1 MKKLILIIILFLLSG
16 ITVSAQEILSLE
28 KAISVCLENNYDIQI
43 AENNVKRYKNSAS
56 ASNAGLIPRLDLS
69 AGVNYTDNTTKT
81 GTGEMTK
88 KTTATSAGISLSY
101 TLFDGLANINNYA
114 KLKELVKGGELT
126 ARQQM
131 EAAVYQLINS
141 YYSAV
146 INLENMKVYS
156 EMLEISRE
164 RYEKV
169 KLNMEYG
176 KATGLDLLNAEVDHN
191 RDSINFLDSR
201 NSYLESKRN
210 ITRALAMKPDYKF
223 DVIPDIP
230 SFRQYEFDEIMK
242 EMLSENSSYNYIKNN
257 IKRNEL
263 DLKIAKGS
271 YYPTLNLSST
281 YGYNQSAADFGVSM
295 NDPNS
300 SFSAG
305 LTLSFNLFDGD
316 QKSIKEQNSRIAIE
330 NSKLQLE
337 NERLQLATD
346 LKNYFSDYTHNL
358 DILRTNETSL
368 KAAEQNFLRSKEYYE
383 LGQITSTQFRE
394 AQVNYSQARVNIT
407 ISKISAKLSE
417 VSLIYLT
424 GNILE

>member
-1 MKKLILIIILFLLSG
+1 MKKTILIILFFLSG
-16 ITVSAQEILSLE
+16 ISVSAQEVLSLE

-43 AENNVKRYKNSAS
+43 AENDVKTYKNSAS

-69 AGVNYTDNTTKT
+69 AGVNYADNTTKA
-81 GTGEMTK
+81 GTRDVTSR
-88 KTTATSAGISLSY
+88 TTTTNAGISLSY

-126 ARQQM
+126 ARQQI
-131 EAAVYQLINS
+131 ESTIYQLVNS

-164 RYEKV
+164 RYDKV

-176 KATGLDLLNAEVDHN
+176 KATGLDLLNAEVDYN

-230 SFRQYEFDEIMK
+230 SFGEYEFDELMK
-242 EMLSENSSYNYIKNN
+242 EMLSENSSYNFIKNN

-281 YGYNQSAADFGVSM
+281 YGYNQSATDFGVSM

-305 LTLSFNLFDGD
+305 LTLSFNLFDGG
-316 QKSIKEQNSRIAIE
+316 QKSIKAQNSRIAIE

-337 NERLQLATD
+337 NEKLQLATD

-424 GNILE
+424 GNILK